1 LLSAARGPCA
11 GKTVALIATRC
22 SSNSLQ
28 ETLPALGDAISVGSR
43 HARLIWD
50 GHMIRASAALA
61 LILALASVGPAQA
74 DYPDKPVRVVVPVA
88 AGGGVDVMARLLAQK
103 LSERLGQQ
111 FVVENRAGAAGR
123 IGTALVAKADADG
136 HTLLTTTESSMVIAP
151 NTGAVLGYDPL
162 KDFAPVTLLTRNTV
176 VLVVHPSVPATT
188 LKEYMALAKAQPG
201 KLFYGSSGVGGP
213 NHLAGE
219 IFNRMAGLN
228 IVHVPFPGTGAA
240 LPAVIGNQVGAMW
253 GFTAGLIPFIR
264 EGKLRALAVSSA
276 ERSPALPDVPTV
288 AEAGV
293 PGYEA
298 TSWIGMLAP
307 AATPPA
313 IITQLWDTVNAAM
326 KQQSVRDTLISGGTD
341 IVVSKPD
348 EFREVIVSDLAK
360 YAKLADL
367 FKSIK

>member
-1 LLSAARGPCA
+1 MLMSKYL
-11 GKTVALIATRC
+11 ALIASVCALLAT
-22 SSNSLQ
+22 
-28 ETLPALGDAISVGSR
+28 PAA
-43 HARLIWD
+43 AQ
-50 GHMIRASAALA
+50 SA
-61 LILALASVGPAQA
+61 A
-74 DYPDKPVRVVVPVA
+74 DYPNKAVRVLVTVPP
-88 AGGGVDVMARLLAQK
+88 GGGVDTVTRLVTARMAAK
-103 LSERLGQQ
+103 LGQP

-123 IGTALVAKADADG
+123 IGTALVAKSDADG

-151 NTGAVLGYDPL
+151 HTGAVLGYDPL

-176 VLVVHPSVPATT
+176 VLVVHPSVPAKT

-219 IFNRMAGLN
+219 IFNRMTGLT

-240 LPAVIGNQVGAMW
+240 VPAVIGNQVGAMW

-264 EGKLRALAVSSA
+264 EGQLRALAVSSK
-276 ERSPALPDVPTV
+276 ERSAALPDVPTV

-313 IITQLWDTVNAAM
+313 ILDRLWDAVNAAM
-326 KQQSVRDTLISGGTD
+326 KVPSVQETLIKGGTD

-348 EFREVIVSDLAK
+348 EFRAVIASDLAK

-367 FKSIK
+367 FKTIK

>member
-1 LLSAARGPCA
+1 LCNRPTRRTLLAGLAGAALLPQPLRAQAAYPNRPVRIVVPFAPGGGA
-11 GKTVALIATRC
+11 DIVSRL
-22 SSNSLQ
+22 LQ
-28 ETLPALGDAISVGSR
+28 AHLQQALGQ
-43 HARLIWD
+43 
-50 GHMIRASAALA
+50 
-61 LILALASVGPAQA
+61 P
-74 DYPDKPVRVVVPVA
+74 
-88 AGGGVDVMARLLAQK
+88 
-103 LSERLGQQ
+103 

-123 IGTALVAKADADG
+123 IGTALVAKSDADG
-136 HTLLTTTESSMVIAP
+136 HMLLTTTESSLVIAP
-151 NTGAVLGYDPL
+151 HTGAALGYDPL
-162 KDFAPVTLLTRNTV
+162 KDFAPISLLTRNTV

-188 LKEYMALAKAQPG
+188 LKQYMALAKDQPG

-219 IFNRMAGLN
+219 IFNRMADLN

-240 LPAVIGNQVGAMW
+240 LPAVVGNQVGAMW

-264 EGKLRALAVSSA
+264 DGQLRALAVSSR
-276 ERSPALPDVPTV
+276 ERSPALPEVPTV

-313 IITQLWDTVNAAM
+313 IVERLWEAVNAAM
-326 KQQSVRDTLISGGTD
+326 KVPSVRDTLVSGGTD
-341 IVVSKPD
+341 IVVSRPD
-348 EFREVIVSDLAK
+348 EFRAVIASDFAK

-367 FKSIK
+367 FKTIK